1 MFGPHAMSIMP
12 SSREGRWRLAFFPFK
27 VYTIAVPLVA
37 ILSIPI
43 SNLAGWN
50 DLGNVGLGAGSVL
63 ADEQANRYAILEYGY
78 LVCIVGLLI
87 GASCQPEKRARR
99 SALIFA
105 LVAVVLL
112 VLLYPATQVAHT
124 RSL

>member
-1 MFGPHAMSIMP
+1 MP
-12 SSREGRWRLAFFPFK
+12 PSREGRWRLAFLPFK
-27 VYTIAVPLVA
+27 AYTIAVPLVA

-50 DLGNVGLGAGSVL
+50 DLGHVGLGAGPVL
-63 ADEQANRYAILEYGY
+63 AAEQAHRYAILEYGY

-87 GASCQPEKRARR
+87 GAGCQPDKRARR

-124 RSL
+124 KSL